1 MDNERVNRLKG
12 IMAAAGIDV
21 LLCRLPENVLYATG
35 YWPVIG
41 ASLAVVPANGDA
53 VLIMPYSELDYA
65 AAGWVADKRTFHF
78 INMQAIANPTAQTQT
93 LLKDLANE
101 KGFSK
106 GVIGYEGSFEL
117 VGGNN
122 VAAEA
127 RVVTESTLNA
137 MKEALPQA
145 RWVDA
150 TNAIKKSRI
159 VKSKQEIDQIR
170 ITNEVASMGY
180 QAAREMIAAGVREA
194 EIAGAVEGRIYGS
207 GVGYKNVTRSRGY
220 CFVMSGENSVNS
232 WRPFCVSTDKRLA
245 WGEPVLVEL
254 DAMTNGYFNDLT
266 RTFFVGT
273 PDTRAKK
280 VFDTVADAVN
290 TVIAAVKPGVRCADL
305 DALARKV
312 IDRAGFGEYFNHQ
325 LGHGVG
331 LQFHEPPTLH
341 PASSDVLEE
350 GMVFA
355 IEPAIYIPGFGGVRL
370 EDNLAVTRTGCEN
383 LCPFPQ
389 RMDPLRNGE

>member
-1 MDNERVNRLKG
+1 MDNERVNRLKK
-12 IMAAAGIDV
+12 IMAEAGVDV

-41 ASLAVVPANGDA
+41 GSLAVVPANGDA
-53 VLIMPYSELDYA
+53 VLILPHSELDYA
-65 AAGWVADKRTFHF
+65 AAGWVTDQRAFRFVSLE
-78 INMQAIANPTAQTQT
+78 AIADPGAQTRA
-93 LLKDLANE
+93 LLRDLANE
-101 KGFSK
+101 RGFSK
-106 GVIGYEGSFEL
+106 AVVGYEGSFEL
-117 VGGNN
+117 VAGNN

-127 RVVTESTLNA
+127 RVVAESTLNST
-137 MKEALPQA
+137 KQALPLA

-150 TNAIKKSRI
+150 TDSIRKARV

-170 ITNEVASMGY
+170 ITNEVASMGLRV
-180 QAAREMIAAGVREA
+180 AREMVAAGVREA

-207 GVGYKNVTRSRGY
+207 GIGYKNVTRSRGY
-220 CFVMSGENSVNS
+220 CFVMSGENSVNAS
-232 WRPFCVSTDKRLA
+232 RPFCISTDKRLA
-245 WGEPVLVEL
+245 WGEPVLIEL

-273 PDTRAKK
+273 PDARARK
-280 VFDTVADAVN
+280 VFETVADAVN

-305 DALARKV
+305 DALARQM
-312 IDRAGFGEYFNHQ
+312 IERAGFGEYFNHP
-325 LGHGVG
+325 LGHGIG

-341 PASSDVLEE
+341 PASSDILEE

-355 IEPAIYIPGFGGVRL
+355 VEPAIYIPGFGGVRL
-370 EDNLAVTRTGCEN
+370 EDDLAVTATGCED

-389 RMDPLRNGE
+389 RVDL

>member
-1 MDNERVNRLKG
+1 MDRERTSRLQKL
-12 IMAAAGIDV
+12 MAQKGIDV
-21 LLCRLPENVLYATG
+21 LLLRLPENVLYATG

-41 ASLAVVPANGDA
+41 ASLAVMPVSGDA
-53 VLIMPYSELDYA
+53 TLILPYSELDYA
-65 AAGWVADKRTFHF
+65 AASWVSDQRTFRF
-78 INMQAIANPTAQTQT
+78 INMQAPANPTAQTQS
-93 LLKDLANE
+93 LLRDLWAE
-101 KGFSK
+101 KNYGPAT
-106 GVIGYEGSFEL
+106 VGYEGNFEL
-117 VGGNN
+117 VAGNN

-127 RVVTESTLNA
+127 RVVTEQTIQSF
-137 MKEALPQA
+137 KETLPQA
-145 RWVDA
+145 HWVDA
-150 TNAIKKSRI
+150 TPVIKQSRM
-159 VKSKQEIDQIR
+159 VKSQQEIAQIR

-180 QAAREMIAAGVREA
+180 DVARAMIAAGVREA
-194 EIAGAVEGRIYGS
+194 EIAGAVEGRIYGQ

-220 CFVMSGENSVNS
+220 CFVMSGVNSVNS

-273 PDTRAKK
+273 PDPKAKR
-280 VFDTVADAVN
+280 VFDTVQEAVN
-290 TVIAAVKPGVRCADL
+290 TVIAAIKPGVRCADL
-305 DALARKV
+305 DALARQV
-312 IDRAGFGEYFNHQ
+312 IDHAGYGEYFNHQ

-341 PASSDVLEE
+341 PASNEVLEE

-355 IEPAIYIPGFGGVRL
+355 IEPAIYIPGFGGIRL
-370 EDNLAVTRTGCEN
+370 EENLVVTKTGYDS

-389 RMDPLRNGE
+389 RVD

>member
-1 MDNERVNRLKG
+1 MDRERVRRLQS
-12 IMAAAGIDV
+12 IMAKDGVDV

-41 ASLAVVPANGDA
+41 ASLAIVPANGDA
-53 VLIMPYSELDYA
+53 TLIMPYSELDYA
-65 AAGWVADKRTFHF
+65 TAGWVTDQRTFRF
-78 INMQAIANPTAQTQT
+78 ITMQALANPTAQTQA
-93 LLKDLANE
+93 LLRDLWAE
-101 KGFSK
+101 KNYGNAT
-106 GVIGYEGSFEL
+106 VGYEGNFEL
-117 VGGNN
+117 VAGNN

-127 RVVTESTLNA
+127 RVVTEATIHAL
-137 MKEALPQA
+137 KQALPQT
-145 RWVDA
+145 RFVDA
-150 TNAIKKSRI
+150 TNVIKHSRI
-159 VKSKQEIDQIR
+159 VKSQTEIAQIR
-170 ITNEVASMGY
+170 ITNQVASMGY
-180 QAAREMIAAGVREA
+180 DAAREMIAAGVREA
-194 EIAGAVEGRIYGS
+194 EIAGAVEGRIYGR

-220 CFVMSGENSVNS
+220 CFVMSGVNSVNS

-273 PDTRAKK
+273 PDAKAK
-280 VFDTVADAVN
+280 SIFDAVQEAVN

-305 DALARKV
+305 DAIARRV

-341 PASSDVLEE
+341 PASTDVLEE

-370 EDNLAVTRTGCEN
+370 EDNLAVTKTGCEN

-389 RMDPLRNGE
+389 RVD